1 MDYSEK
7 LLLLIV
13 LFCNN
18 SSTGGLNFG
27 TLGSS
32 TATAT
37 TSASSV
43 GFGSG
48 LFGSKSTTGFTLGG
62 TSTGRK
68 KNLLQHKFESTVK
81 KYVICTQKLSHH
93 NVLTF
98 FYSSSITWN
107 IT

>member
-1 MDYSEK
+1 MDFSFEKK
-7 LLLLIV
+7 LLTV
-13 LFCNN
+13 LFCN

-37 TSASSV
+37 TSAPSV

-48 LFGSKSTTGFTLGG
+48 LFGSKPTTGFTLGG

-68 KNLLQHKFESTVK
+68 SS
-81 KYVICTQKLSHH
+81 CTAQIWVNSE
-93 NVLTF
+93 
-98 FYSSSITWN
+98 
-107 IT
+107 